1 MAALPFTVVGGF
13 LGAGKTTLLNRILSH
28 SQNVRFAVLVN
39 DFGALNI
46 DAALVEAG
54 DGAMVPLSNGCACC
68 SLAGGL
74 VQAMMRLMRQA
85 ERFDHIVVE
94 ASGVANPSRIMDF
107 ARLDKALQPNLT
119 LVLVDALHFGKQRA
133 DARLS
138 ETMDAQLQS
147 ADMFL
152 LTKTDLAAKPQQKA
166 VEAALGDL
174 RPDVPRLTAD
184 WQRLRPESL
193 LQALAPAKPAS
204 GQALPPEAGHGLH
217 SLAMRAEAPVDVQ
230 ALRRLM
236 AEEAGGILRA
246 KGVLRATHAHT
257 GIVYQQVAGRI
268 ELGEGAGLPDASEL
282 VVIGAAPLG
291 ELAAKLRRLG
301 FRPHG

>member
-1 MAALPFTVVGGF
+1 MAAIAFTVIGGF
-13 LGAGKTTLLNRILSH
+13 LGAGKTTLLNRILSG

-68 SLAGGL
+68 SLAGGM
-74 VQAMMRLMRQA
+74 VQAMMRLMQQR

-94 ASGVANPSRIMDF
+94 ASGAANPSRIMDF

-119 LVLVDALHFGKQRA
+119 LVLVDALHFGEQRE
-133 DARLS
+133 DPRLS

-152 LTKTDLAAKPQQKA
+152 LTKTDLAEKPQQQA
-166 VEAALGDL
+166 VEATLGRL
-174 RPDVPRLTAD
+174 CPDVPRLVAD

-193 LQALAPAKPAS
+193 LHGLAPVRQAGS
-204 GQALPPEAGHGLH
+204 GLQPTDAGHGLH
-217 SLAMRAEAPVDVQ
+217 SLAVRAEAPVDVEE
-230 ALRRLM
+230 LRRLM
-236 AEEAGGILRA
+236 TAQAGGILRA
-246 KGVLRATHAHT
+246 KGVLRATGARS

-268 ELGEGAGLPDASEL
+268 ETGEGAARPSASEL
-282 VVIGAAPLG
+282 VVIGAEPLG
-291 ELAAKLRRLG
+291 ELAALLGRLG
-301 FRPHG
+301 FRRHG